1 MSAAVC
7 CRIPEESFP
16 GLLLLGQARVLG
28 SEAAHLRALCH
39 PHLVA
44 CLDVRP
50 DAQGA
55 VLALVLEYLAGG
67 ELLDH
72 LHLMHHYSEP
82 QAALLFRQARAL
94 CMAWVQLSNA

>member
-1 MSAAVC
+1 
-7 CRIPEESFP
+7 
-16 GLLLLGQARVLG
+16 
-28 SEAAHLRALCH
+28 
-39 PHLVA
+39 
-44 CLDVRP
+44 
-50 DAQGA
+50 